1 MNSPVHLTFCFR
13 SVFDYFFSVGQTLE
27 LGLLSVQ
34 VSSQSQRIGV
44 SFLKQQPFPGVQ
56 ASDPLK
62 DRHMAGARSF
72 CQEINITEMVNS
84 KQFHYFSSPVT
95 SFLIQPSRLEL
106 SKVTQLPNFQ

>member
-13 SVFDYFFSVGQTLE
+13 SVFDYFFSIGQTLE

-56 ASDPLK
+56 ALDPLK

-72 CQEINITEMVNS
+72 CQEINNTDGKLETVPLF
-84 KQFHYFSSPVT
+84 QQPRD
-95 SFLIQPSRLEL
+95 FLSY
-106 SKVTQLPNFQ
+106 SAFKVRAK